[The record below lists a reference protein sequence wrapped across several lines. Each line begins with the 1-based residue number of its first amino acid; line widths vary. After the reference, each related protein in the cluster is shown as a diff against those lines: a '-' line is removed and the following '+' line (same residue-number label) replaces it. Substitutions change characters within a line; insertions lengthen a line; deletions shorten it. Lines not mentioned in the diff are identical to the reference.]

1 MMFSANSPRSTP
13 NEDIPLRAIA
23 TVDALK
29 ALLRARRVDI
39 SLWGTGSAKTVES
52 LLEEIATGEIEL
64 KDKPFRRVLTGVVQ
78 VIIRRGDRILIEAEQ
93 VFYDG
98 RRRARNIPPAEKM
111 LPGESYIDAARRCL
125 TEELGLTLDGV
136 EILPETHT
144 SSQEM
149 RTSWSYPGLLGQ
161 YTIHRV
167 EVSAP
172 DLPDSSFWTEE
183 VTLENDPTV
192 RRHLWTWEHEDLVL
206 QTG

>member
-1 MMFSANSPRSTP
+1 MLSANPSRSPF
-13 NEDIPLRAIA
+13 NDELPLRNIA
-23 TVDALK
+23 TLDALK

-52 LLEEIATGEIEL
+52 LWEEIATGEIEL

-78 VIIRRGDRILIEAEQ
+78 VIIRRGDRVLIEAEQ
-93 VFYDG
+93 VFHDG

-111 LPGESYIDAARRCL
+111 LPGENYMDAARRCV
-125 TEELGLTLDGV
+125 TEELGLSPDRV

-167 EVSAP
+167 DVSAP
-172 DLPDSSFWTEE
+172 DLPDESFWTEE
-183 VTLENDPTV
+183 VSLANDPTV
-192 RRHLWTWEHEDLVL
+192 RRHLWIWEHKDLVL
-206 QTG
+206 QEG